1 MIIRIIESVI
11 FINGFRVLKIMA
23 TCYLQNKKRLTDIEN
38 KLTLTKEE
46 SGGKDKLG
54 LWH

>member
-1 MIIRIIESVI
+1 
-11 FINGFRVLKIMA
+11 MA
-23 TCYLQNKKRLTDIEN
+23 ACYLQNKKKLTDIEN
-38 KLTLTKEE
+38 NRTHTKGE